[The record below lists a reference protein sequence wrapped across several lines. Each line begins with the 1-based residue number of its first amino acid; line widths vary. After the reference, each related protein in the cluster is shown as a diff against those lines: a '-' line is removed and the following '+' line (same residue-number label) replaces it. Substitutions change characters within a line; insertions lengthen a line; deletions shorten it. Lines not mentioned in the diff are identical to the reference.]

1 MRSSLLTTLSLI
13 SIYTISYIFHFSFS
27 TATKPTAINL
37 TESVFQHLDPDCHLI
52 LAHHNNFQNSDILSS
67 PIPSK
72 KGIYIFHLPQINV
85 TTWATL
91 PRPVIYGERNSRGIY
106 ASSQKAHFSSRAFCF
121 IGVVITQKS
130 DFDKEPGK
138 LSDKEVSRFTEY
150 QTNLLSFSRVLRN
163 IRVGTAVF
171 TFVLHVVVVL
181 ERDDWY
187 ETTPIWGWDSPV
199 IQLDKKQ
206 IGQVI
211 SNNSHFYSIVERP
224 TDFFLRTSRK
234 SSLNLGGFY
243 SRKESCGAYGK
254 GPFYLI
260 REERYRPRAV
270 LLLSLV
276 CLGNFT
282 VGEAEDGSASTA
294 KYNKNRDKEIFTYR
308 EQVNIYMHRQRTQ
321 FSPTLYVTTIKQGY
335 SFITCFS
342 TEDLSFKHT

>member
-1 MRSSLLTTLSLI
+1 MEKEILVGFTQVPRKLISLRGLSVSSGSSSPKNLTLIRNQENYQTKKFLALLNIKQILYDIMYAKHPYIFYTKVMSDLHISLLI
-13 SIYTISYIFHFSFS
+13 R
-27 TATKPTAINL
+27 
-37 TESVFQHLDPDCHLI
+37 VQ
-52 LAHHNNFQNSDILSS
+52 
-67 PIPSK
+67 
-72 KGIYIFHLPQINV
+72 
-85 TTWATL
+85 
-91 PRPVIYGERNSRGIY
+91 
-106 ASSQKAHFSSRAFCF
+106 
-121 IGVVITQKS
+121 
-130 DFDKEPGK
+130 
-138 LSDKEVSRFTEY
+138 
-150 QTNLLSFSRVLRN
+150 LSFSRVLRN